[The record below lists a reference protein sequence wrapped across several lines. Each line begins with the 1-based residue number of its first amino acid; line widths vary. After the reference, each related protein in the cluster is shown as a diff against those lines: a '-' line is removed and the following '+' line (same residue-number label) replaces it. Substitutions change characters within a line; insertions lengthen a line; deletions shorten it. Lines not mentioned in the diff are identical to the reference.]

1 MVEQQYTEEEE
12 YEEDNKETFAYADYS
27 GVQLMIQTY
36 YYRMVETFRRYYV
49 NVLKQKD
56 NRQLRQNIQSY
67 IITLNQLLKRYNS
80 IKSDKRI
87 KGILDK
93 LDNFVIAQE
102 TLSFEGIYECVNI
115 ISDAHNV
122 LGLNKIEHIK
132 KDVHKSISG
141 G

>member
-1 MVEQQYTEEEE
+1 
-12 YEEDNKETFAYADYS
+12 
-27 GVQLMIQTY
+27 
-36 YYRMVETFRRYYV
+36 
-49 NVLKQKD
+49 
-56 NRQLRQNIQSY
+56 
-67 IITLNQLLKRYNS
+67 
-80 IKSDKRI
+80 
-87 KGILDK
+87 
-93 LDNFVIAQE
+93 VISQE

>member
-93 LDNFVIAQE
+93 LDNFVISQE